1 MIFISSSNSS
11 PGQHTYHPEQAAGI
25 QPIEVS
31 SLGSEE
37 TRYQQGFL
45 SWTEY
50 IDHTPSSNR
59 GPHYSNGERP
69 LSSGVI

>member
-45 SWTEY
+45 S
-50 IDHTPSSNR
+50 
-59 GPHYSNGERP
+59 
-69 LSSGVI
+69 

>member
-1 MIFISSSNSS
+1 MERS
-11 PGQHTYHPEQAAGI
+11 QAETVGI

-45 SWTEY
+45 S
-50 IDHTPSSNR
+50 
-59 GPHYSNGERP
+59 
-69 LSSGVI
+69 